1 MTVAIDHK
9 TSAPQVEETATNIR
23 TMIQPHTLPAPM
35 QPLPLQRGKNGC
47 KTFCVWEADSA
58 QSLKGIVGS
67 LTA

>member
-1 MTVAIDHK
+1 
-9 TSAPQVEETATNIR
+9 
-23 TMIQPHTLPAPM
+23 MIQPHTLPAPM